1 MLIFV
6 LGSNLFCLTKTPNS
20 ASPAVRQLSD
30 ISCHDCVVISAFQLE
45 FCEGRLS
52 ASSEPVWRGC
62 PLMGPHSPAYL
73 KASLSAVLLS
83 RIPSLFLTSLALPNY
98 SLIPQTTT
106 LTVFGFSFSC
116 PEPRGLG
123 ISLAK
128 GCINVNLY
136 QGSSLLKSQSSVL

>member
-6 LGSNLFCLTKTPNS
+6 LGSNLFCLTKTPSS
-20 ASPAVRQLSD
+20 ASPAGD

-45 FCEGRLS
+45 FCAGLLS
-52 ASSEPVWRGC
+52 ASSEPVWPGC
-62 PLMGPHSPAYL
+62 LLMGPHSAYL

-83 RIPSLFLTSLALPNY
+83 RIPPLFLTLLALPNC

-106 LTVFGFSFSC
+106 LTIFGFSFSC

-123 ISLAK
+123 ISPAK